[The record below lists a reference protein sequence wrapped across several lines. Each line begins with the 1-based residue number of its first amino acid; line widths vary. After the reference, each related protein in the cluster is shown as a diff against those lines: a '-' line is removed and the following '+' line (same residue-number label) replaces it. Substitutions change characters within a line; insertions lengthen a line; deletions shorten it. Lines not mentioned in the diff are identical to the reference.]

1 VEPEKT
7 TREKVAAPIRVLW
20 IAYGRSIMKQVLW
33 AVLVLIVLVVLL
45 ALISF
50 ISTWLWGV
58 VVHYVQ
64 PRTPSDR
71 KDLVNVFVVIGAG
84 VVGLLTATAAVGNL
98 YISRRNLQQQRDL
111 EAVRAQDDAL
121 QAYYKQMGDL
131 LTEHD
136 LKKTKP
142 DDAVALLAR
151 AQSLAVV
158 RRVDGKRKSDLVLF
172 LYGVGLIKQATMI
185 VNLGGADLSGANL
198 PVADLRGVDL
208 RGANL
213 RRADLS
219 DADLSLARLSDAR
232 LRRAD
237 LSGAMG
243 KAKEQLEQQA
253 LTLKGAT
260 MPNRQKYEDW
270 LKDREGDK
278 E

>member
-7 TREKVAAPIRVLW
+7 TREEVAALIRGLLIV
-20 IAYGRSIMKQVLW
+20 YRRSIMKQVLW

-45 ALISF
+45 ALIGL

-111 EAVRAQDDAL
+111 EPVRAQDDAL

-142 DDAVALLAR
+142 DDDVALLAR
-151 AQSLAVV
+151 AQTLAVV

-172 LYGVGLIKQATMI
+172 LYGVGLEAPPI
-185 VNLGGADLSGANL
+185 G
-198 PVADLRGVDL
+198 
-208 RGANL
+208 
-213 RRADLS
+213 
-219 DADLSLARLSDAR
+219 
-232 LRRAD
+232 
-237 LSGAMG
+237 
-243 KAKEQLEQQA
+243 E
-253 LTLKGAT
+253 
-260 MPNRQKYEDW
+260 
-270 LKDREGDK
+270 
-278 E
+278 

>member
-7 TREKVAAPIRVLW
+7 AREKVAALIRGLW
-20 IAYGRSIMKQVLW
+20 IVYRRSIMKQVLW

-45 ALISF
+45 ALIGL

-142 DDAVALLAR
+142 DDDVALLAR
-151 AQSLAVV
+151 AQTLAVV

-172 LYGVGLIKQATMI
+172 LYGVGLIKKPPTI
-185 VNLGGADLSGANL
+185 VNLGGADL
-198 PVADLRGVDL
+198 
-208 RGANL
+208 
-213 RRADLS
+213 RRADLRV
-219 DADLSLARLSDAR
+219 AD

-237 LSGAMG
+237 LSGARLRYAFLSDADLRGAMG
-243 KAKEQLEQQA
+243 TTKEQLEHQA

-260 MPNRQKYEDW
+260 MPDGQKFEDW
-270 LKDREGDK
+270 RKSRGEDGENSGSS
-278 E
+278 